1 MRIAF
6 KGAVFDA
13 DGTLI
18 DSMHMWRSLGLEYLK
33 KFGIHENASLND
45 RLFALSFEQGC
56 EYLSRHYDL
65 NQTSEKIRSGI
76 LNMIRDFY
84 VHDVMLK
91 DGVHEFLDV
100 LKSKHI
106 PMVIATSGDRD
117 LLTSALKRLNVYEY
131 FDEIFTC
138 SELNTNKHDP
148 KIFMACSEFM
158 KLEPESIAVF
168 EDSLHAIRTAKSTGF
183 FVYAVEDD
191 SSRRERTEIKAE
203 CDYYIEDFMKEE
215 IITQ

>member
-1 MRIAF
+1 MRIGF

-18 DSMHMWRSLGLEYLK
+18 DSMYMWRSLGLEYLK
-33 KFGIHENASLND
+33 KFGIHEDDSLND
-45 RLFALSFEQGC
+45 RLFALSFEQAC

-84 VHDVMLK
+84 IHDVKLK
-91 DGVHEFLDV
+91 EGVREFLDA
-100 LKSKHI
+100 LKAERI

-131 FDEIFTC
+131 FDAIFTC
-138 SELNTNKHDP
+138 TELQTSKHDP
-148 KIFMACSEFM
+148 KIFMACSEFL
-158 KLEPESIAVF
+158 KLEPECIAVF
-168 EDSLHAIRTAKSTGF
+168 EDALHAVITAKNAGF
-183 FVYAVEDD
+183 IVYGVYDK
-191 SSRRERTEIKAE
+191 SSIKDREKIIELS
-203 CDYYIEDFMKEE
+203 DYYIDDFMKES
-215 IITQ
+215 ITA

>member
-1 MRIAF
+1 MRIGF

-18 DSMHMWRSLGLEYLK
+18 DSMYMWRSLGLEYLK
-33 KFGIHENASLND
+33 KFGIHEDDSLND

-84 VHDVMLK
+84 IHDVKLK
-91 DGVHEFLDV
+91 EGVREFLDA
-100 LKSKHI
+100 LKAERI
-106 PMVIATSGDRD
+106 PMVIATSGDKD

-131 FDEIFTC
+131 FDAIFTC
-138 SELNTNKHDP
+138 TELQTSKHDP
-148 KIFMACSEFM
+148 KIFMACSEFL
-158 KLEPESIAVF
+158 KLEPVCIAVF
-168 EDSLHAIRTAKSTGF
+168 EDALHAVITAKNAGF
-183 FVYAVEDD
+183 IVYGVYDKSSIKDREKIVEL
-191 SSRRERTEIKAE
+191 A
-203 CDYYIEDFMKEE
+203 DYYIDDFTKET
-215 IITQ
+215 ITA

>member
-1 MRIAF
+1 MRIDF

-18 DSMHMWRSLGLEYLK
+18 DSMYMWRSLGLQYLK
-33 KFGIHENASLND
+33 KFGLHEDDSLND

-84 VHDVMLK
+84 VHDVQLK
-91 DGVHEFLDV
+91 NGVHEFLDA
-100 LKSKHI
+100 LRAESI
-106 PMVIATSGDRD
+106 PMVIATSGDRE

-131 FDEIFTC
+131 FDAIFTC
-138 SELNTNKHDP
+138 TELQTSKHDP
-148 KIFMACSEFM
+148 KIFMACSEFL
-158 KLEPESIAVF
+158 KLQPESIAVF
-168 EDSLHAIRTAKSTGF
+168 EDALHAIRTAKSAGF

-203 CDYYIEDFMKEE
+203 CDYYIEDFTKET
-215 IITQ
+215 ITA

>member
-1 MRIAF
+1 MRIDF

-18 DSMHMWRSLGLEYLK
+18 DSMYMWRSLGLQYLK
-33 KFGIHENASLND
+33 KFGLHEDDSLND

-84 VHDVMLK
+84 VHDVQLK
-91 DGVHEFLDV
+91 NGVHEFLDA
-100 LKSKHI
+100 LRAERI

-131 FDEIFTC
+131 FDAIFTC
-138 SELNTNKHDP
+138 TELQTSKHDP
-148 KIFMACSEFM
+148 KIFMACSEFL
-158 KLEPESIAVF
+158 KLQPESIAVF
-168 EDSLHAIRTAKSTGF
+168 EDALHAIRTAKSAGF

-203 CDYYIEDFMKEE
+203 CDYYIEDFTKET
-215 IITQ
+215 ITA